1 MSFCL
6 KKSGHESLLQRRRR
20 RNVDAKYAS
29 ASMQSGGPRRRAH
42 DARRRPHTGRAL
54 ARVHGRGPIATG
66 GASGAAQREVDL
78 LSSSFS
84 DAELVAIM
92 VSAPGAAARP
102 PPSQPQPVEKDP
114 FLVDAVAALGER
126 RGTLLNSLDEAGAG
140 RIDKWPAWARALVLA
155 SRTRMKCM
163 GIASS
168 RSCILT
174 HKTYSDICLLPPIS
188 WWKCTGRCKSLGGRS
203 ASCALRRAPCVSD
216 PPAHEE

>member
-1 MSFCL
+1 
-6 KKSGHESLLQRRRR
+6 
-20 RNVDAKYAS
+20 
-29 ASMQSGGPRRRAH
+29 MQSGGPRRRAH

-54 ARVHGRGPIATG
+54 ARVHGRGPMATG

-102 PPSQPQPVEKDP
+102 PPSQPQPVEVEKDP

-126 RGTLLNSLDEAGAG
+126 RGTLLNSLEEAGAG
-140 RIDKWPAWARALVLA
+140 RIDKWPAWARALVLP
-155 SRTRMKCM
+155 SCTRMKCM

-174 HKTYSDICLLPPIS
+174 HKTYSDICYHALVEVH
-188 WWKCTGRCKSLGGRS
+188 RSLQVTRRS
-203 ASCALRRAPCVSD
+203 PCVVRPASCALRLGPPSARGVKQRKRGSAVRLAPCVC
-216 PPAHEE
+216 ALQ

>member
-1 MSFCL
+1 
-6 KKSGHESLLQRRRR
+6 
-20 RNVDAKYAS
+20 
-29 ASMQSGGPRRRAH
+29 MQSGGPKRRAH

-54 ARVHGRGPIATG
+54 ARVHGRGPMATG
-66 GASGAAQREVDL
+66 AASGAAQREVDL

-140 RIDKWPAWARALVLA
+140 RIDKWPVWARALVLA

-174 HKTYSDICLLPPIS
+174 QKTYSDICCRPS
-188 WWKCTGRCKSLGGRS
+188 HGGS
-203 ASCALRRAPCVSD
+203 APVAASHSAVALRRAPCVVRPASRTPQRTRSEAAQEGVRCAPCALRLRLAIR
-216 PPAHEE
+216 PP